1 MFRTRLTELFGM
13 RHPIIVGGMMW
24 HSKAA
29 FVAACARA
37 GAMAFLTPKSHDSA
51 EAFEDDLARCV
62 DLAEGAPFGVNFSI
76 SRFRS
81 NEINETCL
89 AIAQRHGVTRF
100 ETAGSHPGDMIDRI
114 HDGGGVLIHKST
126 QLRHAVKAAASGVD
140 AVTIVG
146 MEAGGHPGINPHPGH
161 VILAQALKEIE
172 VPIALGGG
180 LGTGRQVLGVLAQGA
195 EAAVVVSRF
204 LASAEIDA
212 HPNYKARMVAAG
224 MDDTVAVL
232 QSIKDTWRVLNND
245 TARRVQEMERELG
258 LTARHADFGDL
269 VSGRHGRDWAYVK
282 GDVDRGLVSMSSAIA
297 HADSEEGAGE
307 VVARLVREMEDA
319 WQRLAG
325 FRLPEASVQT
335 PKAG

>member
-37 GAMAFLTPKSHDSA
+37 GAMAFLTPKSHDSP
-51 EAFEDDLARCV
+51 EAFEADLIKCLE
-62 DLAEGAPFGVNFSI
+62 LAEGAPFGVNFSI

-89 AIAQRHGVTRF
+89 RIAQRHGVTRF
-100 ETAGSHPGDMIDRI
+100 ETAGSHPGGMIDLI

-126 QLRHAVKAAASGVD
+126 QLRHAIKAADSGVD

-161 VILAQALKEIE
+161 VILAQALRSID

-180 LGTGRQVLGVLAQGA
+180 IGTGRQVLGVLAQGG

-204 LASAEIDA
+204 LVSAEIDA

-245 TARRVQEMERELG
+245 TARDVQQMERDLG
-258 LTARHADFGDL
+258 PSATHADFGDI
-269 VSGRHGRDWAYVK
+269 VSGRHGRDRAYVA
-282 GDVDRGLVSMSSAIA
+282 GDVDRGLVSMSSAIG
-297 HADSEEGAGE
+297 HADREAGAGE
-307 VVARLVREMEDA
+307 IVETLVAEMQDA
-319 WQRLAG
+319 WKGLAHRWTG
-325 FRLPEASVQT
+325 DAQN
-335 PKAG
+335 